1 MTGQNPLPTT
11 PDNESARVEVLLER
25 FFGAGNDAAQ
35 WGKLIGP
42 FVDTLRSSADA
53 PIVLPRFHAD
63 TRDFAMYVITRSPTE
78 LVQAR
83 ELVRAFVGPTYSTG
97 GDTIP
102 AALDPEDP
110 IDAAVIDF
118 AGPQSTLVIR
128 TSSHQH
134 YRPKLRVALQL
145 MQSTAASRPAR
156 SWTVIRPLGR
166 LLAEFDASLAAGGVA
181 SSNSA
186 LEQVIARGGISAT
199 NLAHLRIKRFD
210 RLGLGRDLLA
220 LNGLA
225 EVMRQDP
232 PRPVTEAVLNAVHS
246 TALSGPLSQGD
257 VPGACDRL
265 REINLPLPI
274 KADVGFYSD
283 EAVTVM
289 LTTAVGRG
297 DLTQLARLV
306 TALRQDD
313 RQDSVPDIVWQ
324 KATALVQP
332 QSPHPP
338 LPQEAKPGATPP
350 ITAPESTPDFGEPSQ
365 VESWGELFERLAV
378 PGPSHRAALDALRDE
393 VWRDWPPLPDSDEEL
408 SQVLAAFDDTAW
420 NRAWAAVGAII
431 EVIGSADTAPCT
443 VREFITYALTFNKF
457 SAADLVTLQALTE
470 IFLRARPAANAYR
483 SLLEELRDSC
493 PQWVSPEKADPA
505 LDLADRLVLAAC
517 PDNNARLG
525 LAVELLTPL
534 HRYRGR
540 LDSAILP
547 FARQLSDELDLPLD
561 WPQEEPAEEDDSL
574 GDLAGCSLLLYS
586 LDEAV
591 LDRVSRALQE
601 QAPDL
606 KIALSF
612 DKVGNPSLREKAR
625 RANVIALATRCATH
639 AATGFITTHAKAAEI
654 TYADGS
660 GSASLLRAATNG
672 LKALKQR
679 V

>member
-1 MTGQNPLPTT
+1 MTGQNTPQAT
-11 PDNESARVEVLLER
+11 PDDESVRVEVLLER
-25 FFGAGNDAAQ
+25 FFGAGNDAAE
-35 WGKLIGP
+35 WGEAIRP

-78 LVQAR
+78 LAQAR

-102 AALDPEDP
+102 EALDSDDP

-128 TSSHQH
+128 TSSHQP
-134 YRPKLRVALQL
+134 YRPKLRAALQL

-166 LLAEFDASLAAGGVA
+166 LLAEFDAALSAGGVA

-210 RLGLGRDLLA
+210 RLGLGHDLLA

-246 TALSGPLSQGD
+246 TALREPLSQGD
-257 VPGACDRL
+257 IPGACDRL

-297 DLTQLARLV
+297 DPSQLARLV
-306 TALRQDD
+306 AALRQDD
-313 RQDSVPDIVWQ
+313 RQGSVPDIVWH
-324 KATALVQP
+324 KATALVQS
-332 QSPHPP
+332 QSPHSPV
-338 LPQEAKPGATPP
+338 PQETEPGATPAIP
-350 ITAPESTPDFGEPSQ
+350 APESTPDLGEPSQ
-365 VESWGELFERLAV
+365 PDSWGELFKSLAV
-378 PGPSHRAALDALRDE
+378 PGPGHRAALDALRHE

-408 SQVLAAFDDTAW
+408 SHALAAFDDTAW

-431 EVIGSADTAPCT
+431 EAIGSADTAPGT

-470 IFLRARPAANAYR
+470 IFLRARPVADAYR

-493 PQWVSPEKADPA
+493 PQWVSPENADPA

-517 PDNNARLG
+517 PDNNARLS
-525 LAVELLTPL
+525 LAVALLTPL
-534 HRYRGR
+534 HRYQGR
-540 LDSAILP
+540 LDDSILP
-547 FARQLSDELDLPLD
+547 FVRQLSDELDLPLD
-561 WPQEEPAEEDDSL
+561 WPQEEPAEEDDGF
-574 GDLAGCSLLLYS
+574 GDLSGRSLLLYS

-591 LDRVSRALQE
+591 LDRASRALQQ

-606 KIALSF
+606 KIALSS
-612 DKVGNPSLREKAR
+612 DKVGHPALREKAR
-625 RANVIALATRCATH
+625 RADVITLATRCATH
-639 AATGFITTHAKAAEI
+639 AATGFITTHAKTAEI

-672 LKALKQR
+672 LKALQQP